1 MYEVRIAPPV
11 LADVGAWYLTV
22 AASLSEAVAP
32 FEGGG
37 CVPGPV
43 GASLALVALDRR
55 LTARLTALSAV
66 AHHIGVELE
75 VIAATHRMFEGAE

>member
-1 MYEVRIAPPV
+1 M

-22 AASLSEAVAP
+22 ASTLTDAAAP

-43 GASLALVALDRR
+43 GTSLALAALDRR
-55 LTARLTALSAV
+55 LAIRIAALSSV
-66 AHHIGVELE
+66 AGHIGIELE
-75 VIAATHRMFEGAE
+75 IVAATHRMFEGAR